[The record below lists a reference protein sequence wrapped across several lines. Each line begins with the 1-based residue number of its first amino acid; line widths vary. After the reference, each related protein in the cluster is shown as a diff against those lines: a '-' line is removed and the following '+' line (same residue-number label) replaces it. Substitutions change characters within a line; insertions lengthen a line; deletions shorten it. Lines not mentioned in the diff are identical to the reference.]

1 MMKDKIEEK
10 NQPKKLKT
18 KQIAIRKKKG
28 TRMDTKN

>member
-18 KQIAIRKKKG
+18 KQIAIRKK
-28 TRMDTKN
+28 RD

>member
-18 KQIAIRKKKG
+18 KQIAIRKNK
-28 TRMDTKN
+28 D